1 MNGAVTS
8 TGSRAVSAPGRAG
21 WSLGRTHLLRE
32 EEEEPVVSGISTG
45 MGSVG
50 SKFRIE
56 TAPATGA

>member
-21 WSLGRTHLLRE
+21 WSLGSTHLLR